1 MAAKEFIVAIELGS
15 SKVTGVAGRKNS
27 DGSISILAVAKEDS
41 SSFIRKGTVYKI
53 TQTEKC
59 ISDIVAKLKAKLKQ
73 DIAQVYVGIGGQ
85 SIHSVNN
92 NIVENFYETTGVT
105 SLIVNRMMD
114 RNRNASYPDQS
125 IINSVPQEYLVNNSL
140 ELDPE
145 GIQCQK
151 LEGNFLNILCR
162 DKFYTS
168 FHSCFKD
175 AKVNIAETY
184 LSPLA
189 LADSILTDNEKS
201 SGCVMVDLGAG
212 TTTVA
217 VYYKNILRHLAV
229 IPLGGNNITKDIAS
243 LKIDEDKAEEMKLK
257 YANAFTEESE
267 IDETLSYPIDMERQ
281 VKSTDFIKIVEGR
294 LQEIIENVRYQIP
307 NEYLDKLLGGI
318 ILTGGGSNMKN
329 IEKAFRKF
337 MSINKNAYISK
348 ETSIE
353 KDTSIDKVRV
363 ANFVT
368 QKIVSKD
375 ADINAHDGMMNT
387 VLGILAKGDMN
398 CAGSEVPEQQDIFEA
413 NVTTPVKPVEETSQQ
428 DATRSELKPG
438 VVPPPAEPEKDV
450 EKPKKKN
457 KQTVGSSFKKLKN
470 FLNGLIKEED

>member
-15 SKVTGVAGRKNS
+15 SKVTGVAGRKNA

-41 SSFIRKGTVYKI
+41 SSFIRKGTVYKV
-53 TQTEKC
+53 TQTVKC

-92 NIVENFYETTGVT
+92 NIVETFYEVTGVT
-105 SLIVNRMMD
+105 SQMVNRMMD
-114 RNRNASYPDQS
+114 RNRSAVYPDQS

-162 DKFYTS
+162 DKFYTT
-168 FHSCFKD
+168 FHSCFKE
-175 AKVNIAETY
+175 AKVPIAETY

-189 LADSILTDNEKS
+189 LADSILTDNEKN
-201 SGCVMVDLGAG
+201 SGCVLVDIGAG

-257 YANAFTEESE
+257 YGNAYTEESE
-267 IDETLSYPIDMERQ
+267 IDENLKYPIDMERD
-281 VKSTDFIKIVEGR
+281 VESTEFIRIVEGR

-307 NEYLDKLLGGI
+307 NEYIDKLLGGI
-318 ILTGGGSNMKN
+318 IITGGGSNMKN
-329 IEKAFRKF
+329 IEKAFRNF
-337 MSINKNAYISK
+337 MDIDKKSSISK
-348 ETSIE
+348 KKPSDN
-353 KDTSIDKVRV
+353 DTSIYKVRV
-363 ANFVT
+363 ADFVT

-375 ADINAHDGMMNT
+375 ADINAHDGTMNT
-387 VLGILAKGDMN
+387 VLGILAKADMN
-398 CAGSEVPEQQDIFEA
+398 CAGSEVPEQQDIFEG
-413 NVTTPVKPVEETSQQ
+413 NVTPVKPAEETPQQQ
-428 DATRSELKPG
+428 DAPRQELKPG
-438 VVPPPAEPEKDV
+438 VVPPPAEPKKEEETPEKKD
-450 EKPKKKN
+450 
-457 KQTVGSSFKKLKN
+457 KQTVGSSFKKLKK

>member
-15 SKVTGVAGRKNS
+15 SKVTGVAGRKNP

-53 TQTEKC
+53 TQTVKC
-59 ISDIVAKLKAKLKQ
+59 ITDIVAKLKAKLKQ

-92 NIVENFYETTGVT
+92 NIVESFYEST
-105 SLIVNRMMD
+105 SVSSLMVNRIMD

-162 DKFYTS
+162 DKFYTT

-175 AKVNIAETY
+175 AKVAIAETY

-189 LADSILTDNEKS
+189 LADSVLTDNEKS
-201 SGCVMVDLGAG
+201 SGCVLVDLGSG

-243 LKIDEDKAEEMKLK
+243 LKIDEDKAEDMKLK

-267 IDETLSYPIDMERQ
+267 IDETLSYPIDGERQ

-307 NEYLDKLLGGI
+307 NEYFEKLLGGI

-329 IEKAFRKF
+329 IEKAFRKYT
-337 MSINKNAYISK
+337 A
-348 ETSIE
+348 
-353 KDTSIDKVRV
+353 IDKVRV

-387 VLGILAKGDMN
+387 VLGILAKGDIN
-398 CAGSEVPEQQDIFEA
+398 CAGLEVPEQQDIFDGNTA
-413 NVTTPVKPVEETSQQ
+413 PVKPVEDTPQSETPRN
-428 DATRSELKPG
+428 AHELKPG
-438 VVPPPAEPEKDV
+438 VVPPPAEPEKEV
-450 EKPKKKN
+450 EMPEKKKQSVN
-457 KQTVGSSFKKLKN
+457 KSFKKIKS
-470 FLNGLIKEED
+470 FLSGLIKEED